1 MYIFKWML
9 HLSKRQNAKK
19 NPRLGKNSNMLIILH
34 KPIILFIVE
43 FKYLLCFCA
52 TKRCIFRLKNEQP
65 MLKILTSYSYFID

>member
-9 HLSKRQNAKK
+9 HLSIRQNAKK
-19 NPRLGKNSNMLIILH
+19 NPRLGKNSIMLIILH

-52 TKRCIFRLKNEQP
+52 TKKMHL
-65 MLKILTSYSYFID
+65 

>member
-1 MYIFKWML
+1 MAVTSIYKDRML
-9 HLSKRQNAKK
+9 KK

-52 TKRCIFRLKNEQP
+52 TKKNSSLDKKMNNLHLTPSYRVIF
-65 MLKILTSYSYFID
+65 IF

>member
-9 HLSKRQNAKK
+9 HLSIRQNAKK
-19 NPRLGKNSNMLIILH
+19 NPRLGKNSIMLIILY

-52 TKRCIFRLKNEQP
+52 TKKMHL
-65 MLKILTSYSYFID
+65 